1 MQDEMMLLTSRNK
14 PQETE
19 KIVKG
24 QEIMME
30 ISEEERKLIEK
41 LAPVLEESL
50 RYKLVRSIIDA
61 LEEQTYPPE
70 DTLRQDFIN
79 SVRRADKEIRESK
92 SKRYTQEE
100 FKREFPMGG
109 G

>member
-30 ISEEERKLIEK
+30 ISEEERKWK
-41 LAPVLEESL
+41 
-50 RYKLVRSIIDA
+50 
-61 LEEQTYPPE
+61 
-70 DTLRQDFIN
+70 
-79 SVRRADKEIRESK
+79 
-92 SKRYTQEE
+92 
-100 FKREFPMGG
+100 
-109 G
+109 

>member
-1 MQDEMMLLTSRNK
+1 MLLTSRNK

-41 LAPVLEESL
+41 LAPVLEERL